1 MAVVHMMIGIQGS
14 GKSSYSRFLEKTRG
28 IKIVSTDLVRQL
40 HPDWAEPLIW
50 PEVYHLC
57 AVELESGRDV
67 IFDATNIT
75 PKVRKRFVD
84 EVSKYY
90 QTFDMKGYFFQI
102 PTSTCVERVA
112 KRNNDPGELK
122 LPLEVISSYAEKI
135 IAPTNEEGFIEII
148 TITEEDEMKLYK
160 LVG

>member
-1 MAVVHMMIGIQGS
+1 MGTVHMMIGIQGS
-14 GKSSYSRFLEKTRG
+14 GKSSYARFLEKTKG

-57 AVELESGRDV
+57 GVELENNRDV

-90 QTFDMKGYFFQI
+90 QNFDMKGYYFCI
-102 PTSTCVERVA
+102 PTTTCIERVA
-112 KRNNDPGELK
+112 KRNHDPHELK

-135 IAPTNEEGFIEII
+135 IEPTLDEGFIEIVK
-148 TITEEDEMKLYK
+148 ITEDDEAKWYSF
-160 LVG
+160 VA